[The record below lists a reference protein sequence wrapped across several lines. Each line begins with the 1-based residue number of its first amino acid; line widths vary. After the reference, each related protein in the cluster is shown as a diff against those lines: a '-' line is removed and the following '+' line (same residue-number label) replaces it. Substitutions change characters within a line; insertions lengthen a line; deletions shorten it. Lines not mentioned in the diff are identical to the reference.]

1 VTRNAIWCVETGS
14 GNLVGLDP
22 STGASLISIA
32 IGTVPSRF
40 TVPAAGARLVLVAA
54 DRSVSAFGD

>member
-1 VTRNAIWCVETGS
+1 
-14 GNLVGLDP
+14 
-22 STGASLISIA
+22 
-32 IGTVPSRF
+32 VPSRF